1 QLAVGTE
8 RDAISFWDK
17 ADAAQLTR
25 TQLVASV
32 TQAQAEKTA
41 ADQAVAAAQA
51 EADAYKAGQAAAELR
66 AKDARTDASEYEAK
80 SWEWSLHQAQSAQLA
95 GGDDGDADQL
105 NQLADQFTS
114 GPYSVSGS
122 RATLGAAEQLA
133 SSRIQNQYE
142 VDSLNRQADD
152 LDA

>member
-17 ADAAQLTR
+17 ADESQLTR
-25 TQLVASV
+25 TQLVSSV
-32 TQAQAEKTA
+32 TQAQAEQTA
-41 ADQAVAAAQA
+41 ANQQVAAAQA
-51 EADAYKAGQAAAELR
+51 AAQLRAADARAE
-66 AKDARTDASEYEAK
+66 ANEYAAK

-122 RATLGAAEQLA
+122 RATLSAAEQLA

-152 LDA
+152 LDAA